1 MCKWLW
7 LVGVITVC
15 RCRICTY
22 RWSYVD
28 VVYISVVICRC
39 GVHFDT
45 HRPVYCICQSTFHPH
60 YKIARLILTLTLFSR
75 RLRFSQLPR
84 TGKILGNGYFT
95 AVFIPIGKRRT
106 FPQGSR
112 PLPPKK
118 SCLFSYSVI
127 DILSRR
133 FDILSWMWGKIPSF
147 FLTSG
152 ENSPMYPKVDMSKRT
167 QCPGGHSSAPAGS
180 LPAGGGRR
188 PGMESRQRGGDSAA
202 HLGSPPPSEP
212 RALD

>member
-1 MCKWLW
+1 MWCPFRHTSSSILH
-7 LVGVITVC
+7 LPVNISPALQNCPADFNLDVILPAA
-15 RCRICTY
+15 
-22 RWSYVD
+22 
-28 VVYISVVICRC
+28 SV
-39 GVHFDT
+39 FW
-45 HRPVYCICQSTFHPH
+45 
-60 YKIARLILTLTLFSR
+60 K
-75 RLRFSQLPR
+75 LPR

-95 AVFIPIGKRRT
+95 AVFIPIGKRQT

-167 QCPGGHSSAPAGS
+167 QFRPRWLPPGWRRAKAGNGVPAT
-180 LPAGGGRR
+180 GR
-188 PGMESRQRGGDSAA
+188 GQRG
-202 HLGSPPPSEP
+202 PSGFP
-212 RALD
+212 API